1 MVNTAASAAA
11 ADANDDAAY
20 TAVALNLS
28 NGKIAIFLLS
38 LDRFLAILE
47 NFSRYVLYQDLFE
60 KIFVNFIHFWKGI
73 RDSKSIRYE
82 ARNNEMNLLIS
93 FVYIYTE
100 LWETINNV
108 CIIFIII
115 KTYEKL
121 IVE

>member
-28 NGKIAIFLLS
+28 NEKIAIFLLS

-73 RDSKSIRYE
+73 RDSKSIDTR
-82 ARNNEMNLLIS
+82 
-93 FVYIYTE
+93 
-100 LWETINNV
+100 
-108 CIIFIII
+108 
-115 KTYEKL
+115 
-121 IVE
+121 VEITR